1 MAEQFDPK
9 LVAEI
14 IGGDPLLTPAE
25 AAKVLGMD
33 EMQLYELTAA
43 GKVPSIQ
50 PGGKGTH
57 HRYRTSA
64 ITQFARFLTAARSQS
79 RDKCPNC
86 QSELLPPEPVCQD
99 CGAVLD

>member
-1 MAEQFDPK
+1 MAEQFDPE
-9 LVAEI
+9 LVADI

-50 PGGKGTH
+50 PGGPRTQ
-57 HRYRTSA
+57 HRYRTSV
-64 ITQFARFLTAARSQS
+64 IGQFARFLAAAREQT
-79 RDKCPNC
+79 D
-86 QSELLPPEPVCQD
+86 
-99 CGAVLD
+99 G